1 MEMYEASGGRF
12 NVAIGSVMALWNFK
26 SGNEDLPAPEALD
39 EALGIMD
46 CKQIR
51 LSGRFVRVP
60 DGMQIDLGGIAKGYI
75 ADRIAEECAITV

>member
-39 EALGIMD
+39 KALGIMD

-51 LSGRFVRVP
+51 LSGRFFRVP
-60 DGMQIDLGGIAKGYI
+60 DGMQIDLGGIAKGTLPI
-75 ADRIAEECAITV
+75 ESQRSCAITV